1 MRSPFASIHTDS
13 AVNRISV
20 NSSGLIA
27 IPLDNRNVR
36 LYDVNGQRMGRLPR
50 SSRLGHSRMV
60 CSAAWSDDTKPN
72 LFTSGFDKATLGW
85 DIQPRDNT
93 KEADV
98 TSTTGGLYNQSSS
111 GGVFGSGPGEPGSR
125 LSLGLRGTKDL
136 LSLKEPPVIHSY

>member
-85 DIQPRDNT
+85 DIQPRDNL
-93 KEADV
+93 KELDASS
-98 TSTTGGLYNQSSS
+98 TSGGILNQS
-111 GGVFGSGPGEPGSR
+111 GGGAFGSGSGDQGAR